1 MPVRTDREYRALN
14 EFGVN
19 ENEPF
24 MVRGYASTFEPY
36 VLFSVDG
43 VDYSERIERGA
54 FAGADMRDVVF
65 LFNHEGQVMARSK
78 NGTLEVGEDERGL
91 WIRADLGT
99 TARSKE
105 MYDEIRSGLIDQMSF
120 AFTVADGGD
129 RYEGDT
135 HTRVISRIRKVY
147 DVSAVT
153 YPANPDTMISARA
166 FFDGEIKKALEE
178 RQAAEERARRIRVLK
193 LRLELDRK

>member
-1 MPVRTDREYRALN
+1 MPVKTDREYRAIN
-14 EFGVN
+14 NFGVT
-19 ENEPF
+19 ENEPYV
-24 MVRGYASTFEPY
+24 VRGYASTFEPY
-36 VLFSVDG
+36 TLFSVDG
-43 VDYSERIERGA
+43 VDYNERIERGA
-54 FAGADMRDVVF
+54 FAGADLRDVVF

-120 AFTVADGGD
+120 AFVVDADGD
-129 RYEGDT
+129 HYERDT
-135 HTRVISRIRKVY
+135 HTRVITRVKKVY

-153 YPANPDTMISARA
+153 YPANPDTTISARS
-166 FFDGEIKKALEE
+166 FFDGEIAKELEE
-178 RQAAEERARRIRVLK
+178 RQRAEERERRIRILK
-193 LRLELDRK
+193 LRLEVGK

>member
-14 EFGVN
+14 NFGVS
-19 ENEPF
+19 ENEPY
-24 MVRGYASTFEPY
+24 MVRGYASTYEPY

-43 VDYSERIERGA
+43 TDYSERIERGA
-54 FAGADMRDVVF
+54 FLGADMSDVVF

-78 NGTLEVGEDERGL
+78 NGTLEVGEDEKGL

-129 RYEGDT
+129 RYDRDT
-135 HTRVISRIRKVY
+135 HTRIIERIGKIY

-153 YPANPDTMISARA
+153 YPANPDTMISARS
-166 FFDGEIKKALEE
+166 FFDGEIAKELEE
-178 RQAAEERARRIRVLK
+178 RQRAEERERRIRILK
-193 LRLELDRK
+193 LRLEVGK

>member
-1 MPVRTDREYRALN
+1 MPVKTDREYRAIN
-14 EFGVN
+14 NFGVT
-19 ENEPF
+19 ENEPYV
-24 MVRGYASTFEPY
+24 VRGYASTFEPY
-36 VLFSVDG
+36 TLFSVDG

-120 AFTVADGGD
+120 AFVVDADGD
-129 RYEGDT
+129 HYERDT
-135 HTRVISRIRKVY
+135 HTRVITRVKKVY

-153 YPANPDTMISARA
+153 YPANPDTTISARSY
-166 FFDGEIKKALEE
+166 FDGEIKKELEE
-178 RQAAEERARRIRVLK
+178 RQAAEERERRIRILK
-193 LRLELDRK
+193 LRLEVGK

>member
-1 MPVRTDREYRALN
+1 MPVKTDREYRAIN
-14 EFGVN
+14 NFGVT
-19 ENEPF
+19 ENEPYV
-24 MVRGYASTFEPY
+24 VRGYASTFEPY
-36 VLFSVDG
+36 TLFSVDG
-43 VDYSERIERGA
+43 VDYNERIERGA
-54 FAGADMRDVVF
+54 FSGADMRDVVF

-120 AFTVADGGD
+120 AFVVDADGD
-129 RYEGDT
+129 HYERDT
-135 HTRVISRIRKVY
+135 HTRVITRVKKVY

-153 YPANPDTMISARA
+153 YPANPDTTISARSY
-166 FFDGEIKKALEE
+166 FDGEIKKELEE
-178 RQAAEERARRIRVLK
+178 RQAAEERERRIRILK
-193 LRLELDRK
+193 LRLEVGK

>member
-1 MPVRTDREYRALN
+1 MPVKTDREYRAFN
-14 EFGVN
+14 NFGVS
-19 ENEPF
+19 ENEPY

-36 VLFSVDG
+36 ALFSIDG
-43 VDYSERIERGA
+43 VDYNEHIERGA

-65 LFNHEGQVMARSK
+65 LFNHEGQVMARNN

-120 AFTVADGGD
+120 AFTVDADGD
-129 RYEGDT
+129 HYERDT
-135 HTRVISRIRKVY
+135 HTRVITRVKKVY
-147 DVSAVT
+147 AVSAVT
-153 YPANPDTMISARA
+153 YPANPDTTISARS
-166 FFDGEIKKALEE
+166 FFDGEIAK
-178 RQAAEERARRIRVLK
+178 
-193 LRLELDRK
+193 

>member
-1 MPVRTDREYRALN
+1 MPVKTDREYRAIN
-14 EFGVN
+14 NFGVT
-19 ENEPF
+19 ENEPYV
-24 MVRGYASTFEPY
+24 VRGYASTFEPY
-36 VLFSVDG
+36 TLFSVDG
-43 VDYSERIERGA
+43 VDYNERIERGA

-78 NGTLEVGEDERGL
+78 NGTLEVGEDEKGL

-120 AFTVADGGD
+120 AFVVEPGGD
-129 RYEGDT
+129 RYDRDT
-135 HTRVISRIRKVY
+135 HTRIIERVKKVY

-153 YPANPDTMISARA
+153 YPVNPDTTISARS
-166 FFDGEIKKALEE
+166 FFDGEIKKELEE
-178 RQAAEERARRIRVLK
+178 RQRAEERARRVRILK
-193 LRLELDRK
+193 LKLEVGK